1 MFDKYYRATPAV
13 HVHNNIEQKPHDP
26 ADAARLYGQLK
37 DKAETEVANATIVR
51 LGAQNEI
58 AVVAMQQNYATD
70 GLRVLFTINGVK
82 FDIEVDPKE
91 VALRFY
97 EAAAQ
102 GLAAQILQHFVKRL
116 QLGKT
121 AEEGK

>member
-37 DKAETEVANATIVR
+37 DKAETEVANATILR

-58 AVVAMQQNYATD
+58 AVVTMQPNSATD

-102 GLAAQILQHFVKRL
+102 GLAAQILQHFVNVVRS
-116 QLGKT
+116 T
-121 AEEGK
+121 